1 MSDFTHEPSLE
12 AIQTI
17 ICLNLY
23 YNNNDRTTQARS
35 FLGIA
40 IRLAL
45 SLGLS
50 VSGITE
56 RVC

>member
-50 VSGITE
+50 VSGHTE